1 MQFCW
6 PSPQHLISDGQMNML
21 SFDEREI
28 DSGITL
34 LTLKGRLDALTAP
47 ELRPTIDKIVEGGC
61 HRVVCDLHDLETI
74 DSSGVG
80 AIVSLFKRS
89 RMKGGEVKIARLRG
103 QPKEIFRLL
112 RLDRAFEL
120 FEEIAPAV
128 ERLKKNQK

>member
-1 MQFCW
+1 
-6 PSPQHLISDGQMNML
+6 ML

-28 DSGITL
+28 AQGITL
-34 LTLKGRLDALTAP
+34 LSLKGRLDALTAP
-47 ELRPTIDKIVEGGC
+47 DLRPTIDSIVSGARR
-61 HRVVCDLHDLETI
+61 RVVCDLHDLETI

-89 RMKGGEVKIARLRG
+89 RMKGGDVKIARLRG

-120 FEEIAPAV
+120 FEEIEPAIQ
-128 ERLKKNQK
+128 RLTKQK

>member
-1 MQFCW
+1 
-6 PSPQHLISDGQMNML
+6 ML
-21 SFDEREI
+21 AFEERELEP
-28 DSGITL
+28 GIWL
-34 LTLKGRLDALTAP
+34 LTLRGRLDALTAP
-47 ELRPTIDKIVEGGC
+47 DLRPTIDSMVKNDR
-61 HRVVCDLHDLETI
+61 HHVVCDLRDLETI

-120 FEEIAPAV
+120 FEEIEPAV
-128 ERLKKNQK
+128 ARLRRR